1 MDLASGIDTFF
12 RICKFVKVNLPYA
25 HVLCDI
31 YKVGRL
37 FEGDDSL
44 RGVFHSV
51 FLHHARKAGLD
62 FVLTDAV
69 AAPAYES
76 LSYKLCCL
84 VENVMF
90 NRESDAMEKLRQFVV
105 ASRK

>member
-1 MDLASGIDTFF
+1 MPRISFSNL

-25 HVLCDI
+25 HILCDI
-31 YKVGRL
+31 SKIGRL

-62 FVLTDAV
+62 FVLVDSKLE
-69 AAPAYES
+69 PAYDEIP
-76 LSYKLCCL
+76 YRLCCL
-84 VENVMF
+84 VENLMF
-90 NRESDAMEKLRQFVV
+90 NRESDAMEKLREFVV